1 MELGLANE
9 TRKQVIPDLSLERAR
24 GLGNVWAIMGQSR
37 YPHIAS
43 RGSLGTCVVYL
54 RPGAPPEPRA
64 EFLPEAHPKRGTGGS
79 YADPAR
85 RRRQWY
91 WRRSHVL
98 YKIGAKANETKRSVG
113 PTAPPRRAEVP
124 RDSGTS
130 TLCAEALASPARG
143 TDAARHQGRVD
154 LGVCTGGCLST
165 ARGTAEAQPLQV
177 AVDLGTR

>member
-130 TLCAEALASPARG
+130 TLGAEAFAQLLVQRLLRPPRGNSQAAHEQQRNTHRKIIIKHASA
-143 TDAARHQGRVD
+143 
-154 LGVCTGGCLST
+154 
-165 ARGTAEAQPLQV
+165 
-177 AVDLGTR
+177 